1 MSTVTSWN
9 ERRGRLDRRDEPAT
23 ADDCVKSAPIQLL
36 TTEEVAAMIG
46 VDPST
51 LRRWRTAQPMQ
62 GPPFIAISER
72 VTKYRADDIEQWL
85 ARRRVIPGAA

>member
-1 MSTVTSWN
+1 
-9 ERRGRLDRRDEPAT
+9 
-23 ADDCVKSAPIQLL
+23 
-36 TTEEVAAMIG
+36 MIG